1 MSGSLPYPSCFTRSA
16 RYGLLA
22 GLLLSAAFAPF
33 LATDTHGAEP
43 ADLLQEFNRAQLI
56 IDSSSRGC
64 ILFDIYIA
72 NSSKQRSQGL
82 MFIRAM
88 GEYEGMLFIYSQSAE
103 ISMWMKNTLIP
114 LDMLFIDGQLKV
126 AVIHRDATPLST
138 DIISSGVPV
147 NGVLELNG
155 GSAKK
160 FGIEPGD
167 RIIFP
172 AG

>member
-1 MSGSLPYPSCFTRSA
+1 MSGSPPHQSCFPWSA
-16 RYGLLA
+16 RSSLLA
-22 GLLLSAAFAPF
+22 RLLLSAILVPF
-33 LATDTHGAEP
+33 LATDSHGAEP
-43 ADLLQEFNRAQLI
+43 ADLLQEFNRAQLV

-82 MFIRAM
+82 MFIRSM
-88 GEYEGMLFIYSQSAE
+88 GEYEGMLFIYPQPAE

-114 LDMLFIDGQLKV
+114 LDMLFIDDQLKI
-126 AVIHRDATPLST
+126 AVIHKNATPLST
-138 DIISSGVPV
+138 DIISSGIAV

-155 GSAKK
+155 GSAER
-160 FGIEPGD
+160 FGIAPGD
-167 RIIFP
+167 LIIFP

>member
-1 MSGSLPYPSCFTRSA
+1 MSGSLPYRLCFPWSA
-16 RYGLLA
+16 RNGLLA
-22 GLLLSAAFAPF
+22 CLLLSATSVPF
-33 LATDTHGAEP
+33 LATDSHGAEP
-43 ADLLQEFNRAQLI
+43 ADLLQEFGRAQLV

-114 LDMLFIDGQLKV
+114 LDMLFIDDQLKV
-126 AVIHRDATPLST
+126 AVIHKDATPLST

-155 GSAKK
+155 GSTEK
-160 FGIEPGD
+160 FGIAPGD
-167 RIIFP
+167 QIIFP